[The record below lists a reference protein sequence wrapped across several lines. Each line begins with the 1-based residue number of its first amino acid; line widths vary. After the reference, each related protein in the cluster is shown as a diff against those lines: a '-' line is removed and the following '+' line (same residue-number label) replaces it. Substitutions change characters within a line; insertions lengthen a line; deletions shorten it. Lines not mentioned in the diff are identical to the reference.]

1 MFLVNINQKDF
12 GIFFFLYTLH
22 KIIITILSKKTKAQ
36 IANSILAI
44 NHGVADEA
52 PLKAKM
58 RLVSP
63 QEMTL
68 KAAGKAIDFRI
79 LGRNDTLVES
89 LVTDIMKL
97 NASIKIITTAY
108 PIIPI
113 FGRRK

>member
-1 MFLVNINQKDF
+1 M
-12 GIFFFLYTLH
+12 H

-52 PLKAKM
+52 PLKVKM
-58 RLVSP
+58 RLVSL
-63 QEMTL
+63 QETML
-68 KAAGKAIDFRI
+68 RAIGKAMDARI
-79 LGRNDTLVES
+79 LGRRDTLLES
-89 LVTDIMKL
+89 LVIDIIKL